1 MFMMRVQWRLLMRL
15 LMRLQF
21 GLLMGLFLVMGVA
34 RAENW
39 YPLGDTGTKADDF
52 KYAIDLDSIRLVE
65 GRVRY
70 WIKQDYASTQHQPG
84 GRFITDKVLSIGDCR
99 ERIVAPSGGVYY
111 DAQGQVVKTYS
122 WRDRL
127 NFRDITPGTVGEIEL
142 NFACAWAEGL
152 RLPMRRNWE
161 AMSNARFR
169 LDADSLRTV
178 NGWTLV
184 WIKMKEDAS
193 AAERLFYDAVDCAG
207 QRWALIWAGGE
218 KDSIH
223 LKPRSEWELEE
234 AGSLGDAICKR
245 AAAPVAPK
253 SAPPKLSQPKAAPPA
268 ASAAEKAG
276 STGSGFVVDKQG
288 TVVTNQHVVE
298 DCSRI
303 EVRHQGQ
310 KYPAKL
316 VKADKNIDL
325 AILRIKPGLPTATL
339 RREPVE
345 VGQSVFVAG
354 FPLAGLLS
362 SDMNFTPGM
371 VSSLAGIKGDI
382 TELQITAP
390 VQPGN
395 SGGPLLDDAG
405 QVTGVVVSKLDA
417 LVIAEKIGDIPQNVN
432 FAIKTDMLRLF
443 LDSNRI
449 AFEATAAAPRDPVQ
463 IANKARGFT
472 VQVVCE

>member
-1 MFMMRVQWRLLMRL
+1 MFMMRVLLKL
-15 LMRLQF
+15 LI
-21 GLLMGLFLVMGVA
+21 GLLMGLFLATGVA

-39 YPLGDTGTKADDF
+39 YQLAETKNG
-52 KYAIDLDSIRLVE
+52 KHSIDLDSIRLVE

-70 WIKQDYASTQHQPG
+70 WVKTDYASTQYKSWATYIET
-84 GRFITDKVLSIGDCR
+84 RDSWIGDCR
-99 ERIVAPSGGVYY
+99 ERISAVSGAVYY
-111 DAQGQVVKTYS
+111 DAQGQVVKTFS
-122 WRDRL
+122 FRDRL
-127 NFRDITPGTVGEIEL
+127 DFSDVMPGTVGEVQL
-142 NFACAWAEGL
+142 NFACARAEALGL
-152 RLPMRRNWE
+152 PVGPK
-161 AMSNARFR
+161 S
-169 LDADSLRTV
+169 T
-178 NGWTLV
+178 
-184 WIKMKEDAS
+184 
-193 AAERLFYDAVDCAG
+193 
-207 QRWALIWAGGE
+207 AL
-218 KDSIH
+218 S
-223 LKPRSEWELEE
+223 
-234 AGSLGDAICKR
+234 
-245 AAAPVAPK
+245 
-253 SAPPKLSQPKAAPPA
+253 SAPPG
-268 ASAAEKAG
+268 ASAAEKT
-276 STGSGFVVDKQG
+276 SSIGSGFVVDKQG
-288 TVVTNQHVVE
+288 TVVTNQHVVD
-298 DCSRI
+298 DCGRI

-310 KYPAKL
+310 TYPAKL

-371 VSSLAGIKGDI
+371 VSSLAGLRGDI

-395 SGGPLLDDAG
+395 SGGPLLDEAG
-405 QVTGVVVSKLDA
+405 QVSGVVVSKLDA

-449 AFEATAAAPRDPVQ
+449 VFEATTAIPRDPVQ

-472 VQVVCE
+472 VQVVCD

>member
-1 MFMMRVQWRLLMRL
+1 M
-15 LMRLQF
+15 
-21 GLLMGLFLVMGVA
+21 
-34 RAENW
+34 
-39 YPLGDTGTKADDF
+39 
-52 KYAIDLDSIRLVE
+52 
-65 GRVRY
+65 
-70 WIKQDYASTQHQPG
+70 
-84 GRFITDKVLSIGDCR
+84 IGDCR
-99 ERIVAPSGGVYY
+99 ERISAFSGVVEY

-122 WRDRL
+122 MRDRL
-127 NFRDITPGTVGEIEL
+127 NFSDVTPGTIGETRL

-152 RLPMRRNWE
+152 RLPVGRNWE
-161 AMSNARFR
+161 AMSDARLR

-184 WIKMKEDAS
+184 WIKMKKDAS
-193 AAERLFYDAVDCAG
+193 AADLLGYNAVDCAG
-207 QRWALIWAGGE
+207 QRRAVIWAGGE
-218 KDSIH
+218 KDPIR
-223 LKPRSEWELEE
+223 LKPRSEWKLEE
-234 AGSLGDAICKR
+234 TGGLWDAAICKR

-371 VSSLAGIKGDI
+371 VSSLAGLRGDI